1 MTDDARRPRY
11 IAVTAVIGG
20 FLLPLAGLVGAA
32 LFYARDDRDLAWRVL
47 VASVLGVVF
56 YVLLFTG

>member
-1 MTDDARRPRY
+1 MTDEARRQRN
-11 IAVTAVIGG
+11 IAIAAVIGG

-32 LFYARDDRDLAWRVL
+32 LFYARDERDLAWRVL

-56 YVLLFTG
+56 YLLLFTA